1 MILTIPDDIVEAAG
15 ISETEL
21 MQEIA
26 ILLFRDY
33 KITLAKASHL
43 AGMNQ
48 LQFMRLLGSRQIPIH
63 YGMEEFQEDL
73 QTLENMGW

>member
-1 MILTIPDDIVEAAG
+1 MILTIPDDIVQAAG

-26 ILLFRDY
+26 ILLFRDD

-43 AGMNQ
+43 ALMNQ

-63 YGMEEFQEDL
+63 YGVEEFQEDL
-73 QTLENMGW
+73 QTLEKMGW